1 MSRIGNK
8 IIVFTKDINIY
19 IKNNYINIEGKLGI
33 LKLKINNYI
42 NIKILNNKITIINK
56 YNNYKKYKGLHGLYR
71 MLIYN
76 MIKGVTVGF
85 NKQLELVGIGYKAEI
100 NKLGN
105 ILILNLGYSH
115 NIIFHV
121 CNLIKIKLDY
131 IKGGNTI
138 INLFSIDKQLLGEV
152 ASKIRSLRKPDKYKG
167 KGIRYKN
174 EIIKLKT
181 GKTV

>member
-8 IIVFTKDINIY
+8 IINITNNIKIYKKKNFIY
-19 IKNNYINIEGKLGI
+19 IKGKLGV
-33 LKLKINNYI
+33 LKLKLNKKIDVKLTNNKIIIINNY
-42 NIKILNNKITIINK
+42 KNNKT
-56 YNNYKKYKGLHGLYR
+56 YKGLHGLYR

-76 MIKGVTVGF
+76 MIKGVSVGY
-85 NKQLELVGIGYKAEI
+85 NIELELVGIGYKAET

-115 NIIFHV
+115 SIIFHV
-121 CNLIKIKLDY
+121 CNKIHIKVDN
-131 IKGGNTI
+131 IKGSNII

-174 EIIKLKT
+174 EIIKLKA